1 VGSGLL
7 EGVECVVMAAG
18 GAVEAGKAEAGL
30 RGADVVARAG
40 EGLFCQRDGVAEAM
54 CLGVQQGLH
63 GQCPAVASV
72 VAAVFAVIGELPEGK
87 TRWSVDDAK
96 RRVGHQ
102 VDTPVSPQEKV
113 TAIHA
118 LAQDDQVAA
127 EVTGDLL
134 HRPHDVRRRRHDPVV
149 R

>member
-1 VGSGLL
+1 
-7 EGVECVVMAAG
+7 
-18 GAVEAGKAEAGL
+18 
-30 RGADVVARAG
+30 
-40 EGLFCQRDGVAEAM
+40 
-54 CLGVQQGLH
+54 
-63 GQCPAVASV
+63 
-72 VAAVFAVIGELPEGK
+72 
-87 TRWSVDDAK
+87 
-96 RRVGHQ
+96 